1 MSTDNPDPGAITG
14 DVIPDSVRRMSGSPG
29 GDGLIEMALVD
40 FPCRYR
46 VRIDLSGPAPRLAE
60 LHVITDDGTAIS
72 STTIRQVP
80 VRRLTLAAARFVG
93 LTEHSVAVAGDLDD
107 PTGLIRPDHEPGRG
121 KYDDV
126 HYRQV
131 ANLLTTA
138 REMGLPAREYVA
150 ERLGPVSLPTVSR
163 WIAEAKRRGFLR
175 RDWATTSTKEN

>member
-1 MSTDNPDPGAITG
+1 MTTDNPDARSITG
-14 DVIPDSVRRMSGSPG
+14 DVIPDSIRRVSGTPG
-29 GDGLIEMALVD
+29 GDGVIEMALFG

-46 VRIDLSGPAPRLAE
+46 IRIDRSGPAPRLAE
-60 LHVITDDGTAIS
+60 LHVIADDDTDIS

-93 LTEHSVAVAGDLDD
+93 LTEHSVAVAGEFDD
-107 PTGLIRPDHEPGRG
+107 PTGLIRPDHQPGRG

-131 ANLLTTA
+131 ANLLTAA

-163 WIAEAKRRGFLR
+163 WLAEAKRRGFLR